1 MEPPKIS
8 FGFSK
13 LSKKTNIISSKITQ
27 EENKVELIEC
37 LEGKLIKVKDAV
49 EEVKKP
55 LIIPLKDNKKN
66 LLDRIHEFKKQTQ
79 AQESATEDTRPD
91 SELTPDEL
99 VARQLIREAK
109 QRLTSDI
116 SSDNTKITFLPLN
129 KDTHSLQ
136 GEKEPT
142 LEDYD
147 SVPISDY
154 GMAILR
160 GMGWREGMPIGKN
173 TTKSAAIN
181 VPELRP
187 KGLGLGAAKIIESEM
202 PSKKPTDKHGN
213 ELVLKQ
219 GAFARVI
226 AGHQSGNYCEVQ
238 GFDEEAGRVI
248 IKVYPKGEIVNIN
261 ELMLTLVTK
270 EEFLKGYKILNNA
283 KYEQYKEMS
292 DKKLENYKI
301 QPETSGLK
309 HIKKEQNSHS
319 ESEDDSDSRNR
330 RKSSSRSTKHRSKK
344 SESPEMRRELNSK
357 KSSHRGKNL
366 SKHRKK
372 DSDKSYKKEKR
383 RKDRRSRS
391 KSTERHRG
399 HSSKYTSKSK
409 SRRQSSSSNS
419 SSGEDR
425 RRKR

>member
-13 LSKKTNIISSKITQ
+13 LSKKTNIISNKIPQ

-49 EEVKKP
+49 EEVKQP

-66 LLDRIHEFKKQTQ
+66 LLDRIQKSKKQTQ
-79 AQESATEDTRPD
+79 AQESAPEDIRPD

-99 VARQLIREAK
+99 IARQLIREAK
-109 QRLTSDI
+109 QRLTNDFPL
-116 SSDNTKITFLPLN
+116 DNTKITFLPLGN
-129 KDTHSLQ
+129 DTYSLE

-147 SVPISDY
+147 SVPINDF

-160 GMGWREGMPIGKN
+160 GMGWKEGMPIGKN

-187 KGLGLGAAKIIESEM
+187 KGLGLGAAKIVESEM
-202 PSKKPTDKHGN
+202 PSKKPIDKHGN

-226 AGHQSGNYCEVQ
+226 AGQQSGNYCEVH

-270 EEFLKGYKILNNA
+270 EEFFKGYKILNNA
-283 KYEQYKEMS
+283 KYEKYKEMS

-301 QPETSGLK
+301 KSETPGSK
-309 HIKKEQNSHS
+309 HALRKEQNVHS
-319 ESEDDSDSRNR
+319 ESEDDHSSRNSR
-330 RKSSSRSTKHRSKK
+330 SANHRNKRSEPPEMKRESTSKSSSHREK
-344 SESPEMRRELNSK
+344 SPSR
-357 KSSHRGKNL
+357 
-366 SKHRKK
+366 HRKK
-372 DSDKSYKKEKR
+372 DSDKTYKKEKR
-383 RKDRRSRS
+383 KKDRRSRS

-399 HSSKYTSKSK
+399 HSSKHTSKSK
-409 SRRQSSSSNS
+409 SRRQRSSSNS
-419 SSGEDR
+419 SSDEDR
-425 RRKR
+425 RRDRRNKS